1 MEWKNYE
8 EKFDEKI
15 ASAIEWLAN
24 EFTKLR
30 TGRVTATVLEHV
42 KVESYGE
49 LVPLQNVANISAP
62 EARTLIVKPYDMST
76 IKDIAAGINQ
86 ANIGVNPQVDADK
99 IRLNFPPLTEDM
111 RKDLVKKAKVL
122 AEDTKVKIRKV
133 RQDIQDMYKKD
144 AELTDDQ
151 KKSYAT
157 NLDNV
162 TKKYNT
168 KIDEMLEVKTKDI
181 MVI

>member
-8 EKFDEKI
+8 EKFNEKVQV
-15 ASAIEWLAN
+15 AFDWLES
-24 EFTKLR
+24 EFSKIR
-30 TGRVTATVLEHV
+30 TGRVSATVLEHV
-42 KVESYGE
+42 RVNSYGE
-49 LVPLQNVANISAP
+49 MVSIQNVANVSVP
-62 EARTLIVKPYDMST
+62 EARTLIIKPYDIST

-144 AELTDDQ
+144 NELTEDQ

-162 TKKYNT
+162 TKKYNSKVET
-168 KIDEMLEVKTKDI
+168 LLEEKSKDI
-181 MVI
+181 LVI

>member
-1 MEWKNYE
+1 
-8 EKFDEKI
+8 
-15 ASAIEWLAN
+15 
-24 EFTKLR
+24 
-30 TGRVTATVLEHV
+30 
-42 KVESYGE
+42 
-49 LVPLQNVANISAP
+49 
-62 EARTLIVKPYDMST
+62 MST

-122 AEDTKVKIRKV
+122 VEDTKVKIRKV

-162 TKKYNT
+162 TKKYNA
-168 KIDEMLEVKTKDI
+168 KVEEMLDKKTKDI